1 MVSKRQL
8 EANRLNARRSS
19 GPRTQEG
26 KKRARMNALRHGL
39 TAKNI
44 VIGDEDPKEFEELR
58 AKLEHDLQ
66 PKTALE
72 GELLERLAGLLW
84 RLRRVPAI
92 EAAIVKARQDEI
104 YSRVS
109 ENLAADKRRRL
120 ENEANRRCKESFNWD
135 PIKIQTAGGTG
146 LYNAKLTEI
155 WKKVIE
161 EEESK
166 GTLDI
171 DLSDEEIDEEYE
183 RSRENDLVVL
193 IQAAADGGLIEKL
206 SRYETI
212 LMNAVSRTL
221 EQLRL
226 LQRLRDDTKLICG

>member
-1 MVSKRQL
+1 
-8 EANRLNARRSS
+8 
-19 GPRTQEG
+19 
-26 KKRARMNALRHGL
+26 MNALRHGL

-84 RLRRVPAI
+84 RLRRV
-92 EAAIVKARQDEI
+92 
-104 YSRVS
+104 
-109 ENLAADKRRRL
+109 LHRRL
-120 ENEANRRCKESFNWD
+120 ASFSGSKRTGLTRAEAVAR
-135 PIKIQTAGGTG
+135 GTG

-155 WKKVIE
+155 WKKLIE

-171 DLSDEEIDEEYE
+171 TLSDEEIDEEYE
-183 RSRENDLVVL
+183 RLRENDLVVL

-226 LQRLRDDTKLICG
+226 LQRLRDDTKLTADNNFSKVVQMR

>member
-44 VIGDEDPKEFEELR
+44 VIGDEDPKEFEDLR

-120 ENEANRRCKESFNWD
+120 ENEANGGAKSHSTGTPSRFRPQGGPASITRSSLKFGRKSSRRRN
-135 PIKIQTAGGTG
+135 T
-146 LYNAKLTEI
+146 
-155 WKKVIE
+155 
-161 EEESK
+161 
-166 GTLDI
+166 
-171 DLSDEEIDEEYE
+171 
-183 RSRENDLVVL
+183 
-193 IQAAADGGLIEKL
+193 
-206 SRYETI
+206 
-212 LMNAVSRTL
+212 
-221 EQLRL
+221 
-226 LQRLRDDTKLICG
+226 

>member
-1 MVSKRQL
+1 
-8 EANRLNARRSS
+8 
-19 GPRTQEG
+19 
-26 KKRARMNALRHGL
+26 MNALRHGL

-44 VIGDEDPKEFEELR
+44 VIGDEDPKEFEDLQ
-58 AKLEHDLQ
+58 AKLEQDLQ

-92 EAAIVKARQDEI
+92 EAAIVNARQEAT
-104 YSRVS
+104 YSRVR

-120 ENEANRRCKESFNWD
+120 ENEANQRCKEFFNWD
-135 PIKIQTAGGTG
+135 PIKIQTAMGTG

-193 IQAAADGGLIEKL
+193 IRAATDGGLIEKL

-226 LQRLRDDTKLICG
+226 LQRLRDDTKLTADNNFSKVVQMR

>member
-1 MVSKRQL
+1 L
-8 EANRLNARRSS
+8 
-19 GPRTQEG
+19 
-26 KKRARMNALRHGL
+26 NALRHGL

-44 VIGDEDPKEFEELR
+44 VIGDEDPKAFEDLR

-92 EAAIVKARQDEI
+92 EAAVVKARQEET
-104 YSRVS
+104 YSEVS
-109 ENLAADKRRRL
+109 ENLAGDKRRRL
-120 ENEANRRCKESFNWD
+120 EKEANRRCKESFNWD
-135 PIKIQTAGGTG
+135 PIKIQTAEVTG
-146 LYNAKLTEI
+146 LYHAKLTEI

-166 GTLDI
+166 GTLDL

-193 IQAAADGGLIEKL
+193 IQAAADGGLVEKL

>member
-1 MVSKRQL
+1 
-8 EANRLNARRSS
+8 
-19 GPRTQEG
+19 
-26 KKRARMNALRHGL
+26 MNALRHGL

-44 VIGDEDPKEFEELR
+44 VIGDEDPKEFEDLR

-72 GELLERLAGLLW
+72 IELLERLAGLLW

-92 EAAIVKARQDEI
+92 EAAIVNARQEAT
-104 YSRVS
+104 YSRVR

-120 ENEANRRCKESFNWD
+120 ENEANQRCKEFFNWD
-135 PIKIQTAGGTG
+135 PIKIQTAMGTG
-146 LYNAKLTEI
+146 LYNTKLTEI
-155 WKKVIE
+155 WTKVIE

-171 DLSDEEIDEEYE
+171 DLSDAEIDEEYE

-193 IQAAADGGLIEKL
+193 IRAATDGGLIEKL

-226 LQRLRDDTKLICG
+226 LEKLRDDTKLTADNNFSKVVQMR

>member
-44 VIGDEDPKEFEELR
+44 VIGDEDPKEFEDLR

>member
-26 KKRARMNALRHGL
+26 KRRARMNALRHGL

-44 VIGDEDPKEFEELR
+44 VIGDEDPKEFEDLR

-92 EAAIVKARQDEI
+92 EAAIVNARQDEI
-104 YSRVS
+104 YSQAS
-109 ENLAADKRRRL
+109 ENLAADKRRRA
-120 ENEANRRCKESFNWD
+120 ENEAHRQCKEFFNWD
-135 PIKIQTAGGTG
+135 PIKIQTAMGTG
-146 LYNAKLTEI
+146 LHNAKLTEI
-155 WKKVIE
+155 WKAEIWKNAIE
-161 EEESK
+161 EAEK
-166 GTLDI
+166 GTLDMT
-171 DLSDEEIDEEYE
+171 SPT
-183 RSRENDLVVL
+183 R
-193 IQAAADGGLIEKL
+193 KL
-206 SRYETI
+206 TRNMSGR
-212 LMNAVSRTL
+212 
-221 EQLRL
+221 
-226 LQRLRDDTKLICG
+226 

>member
-39 TAKNI
+39 TAKDI
-44 VIGDEDPKEFEELR
+44 VIGDEDPKEFEDLR

-66 PKTALE
+66 PKTTLE

-84 RLRRVPAI
+84 RLRRVPSI
-92 EAAIVKARQDEI
+92 EAAIVNAHQEAT
-104 YSRVS
+104 YSRVR
-109 ENLAADKRRRL
+109 ENLATDKRRRL
-120 ENEANRRCKESFNWD
+120 ENEARRRCKESFNWD
-135 PIKIQTAGGTG
+135 PIKIQMAMGSG
-146 LYNAKLTEI
+146 LYNTKLNEI

-161 EEESK
+161 EEESN
-166 GTLDI
+166 GTLEI

-193 IQAAADGGLIEKL
+193 IRAATDDGLIEKL
-206 SRYETI
+206 SRYEAM

-226 LQRLRDDTKLICG
+226 LQPMRGRHNLE

>member
-1 MVSKRQL
+1 
-8 EANRLNARRSS
+8 
-19 GPRTQEG
+19 
-26 KKRARMNALRHGL
+26 MNALRHGL

-44 VIGDEDPKEFEELR
+44 VIGDEDPKEFEDLR

-92 EAAIVKARQDEI
+92 EAAIVKARQEEI

-135 PIKIQTAGGTG
+135 PIKI
-146 LYNAKLTEI
+146 
-155 WKKVIE
+155 
-161 EEESK
+161 
-166 GTLDI
+166 
-171 DLSDEEIDEEYE
+171 SDRRGEWP
-183 RSRENDLVVL
+183 L
-193 IQAAADGGLIEKL
+193 
-206 SRYETI
+206 
-212 LMNAVSRTL
+212 
-221 EQLRL
+221 
-226 LQRLRDDTKLICG
+226 

>member
-1 MVSKRQL
+1 MASKRQH

-26 KKRARMNALRHGL
+26 KGRARMNALRHGL

-44 VIGDEDPKEFEELR
+44 VIGDEDPKEFEDLR
-58 AKLEHDLQ
+58 ATLEHDLQ

-92 EAAIVKARQDEI
+92 EAAIVNARQEAT

-109 ENLAADKRRRL
+109 ENLAADKSRRL
-120 ENEANRRCKESFNWD
+120 ENEAHRRCKESFDWD
-135 PIKIQTAGGTG
+135 PIKIHTAKGTG
-146 LYNAKLTEI
+146 FYKVKFNEV

-161 EEESK
+161 EEEIRE
-166 GTLDI
+166 TLDI

-193 IQAAADGGLIEKL
+193 IKAAADGGLIEKL

>member
-26 KKRARMNALRHGL
+26 KRRARMNALKHGL
-39 TAKNI
+39 TAKSI
-44 VIGDEDPKEFEELR
+44 VIGDEDPKEFEDLR

-66 PKTALE
+66 PRTALE
-72 GELLERLAGLLW
+72 GELFERLAGLLW

-92 EAAIVKARQDEI
+92 EAAIVNARQEAT
-104 YSRVS
+104 YSRVR
-109 ENLAADKRRRL
+109 ENLAADKMRRL

-146 LYNAKLTEI
+146 LYNAKFTEI
-155 WKKVIE
+155 WKKVID

-166 GTLDI
+166 
-171 DLSDEEIDEEYE
+171 
-183 RSRENDLVVL
+183 
-193 IQAAADGGLIEKL
+193 
-206 SRYETI
+206 
-212 LMNAVSRTL
+212 
-221 EQLRL
+221 
-226 LQRLRDDTKLICG
+226 

>member
-1 MVSKRQL
+1 
-8 EANRLNARRSS
+8 
-19 GPRTQEG
+19 
-26 KKRARMNALRHGL
+26 MNALRHGL

-44 VIGDEDPKEFEELR
+44 VIGDEDPKEFEDLR
-58 AKLEHDLQ
+58 TKLEHDLQ

-120 ENEANRRCKESFNWD
+120 ENEANRRCKVSFNWD
-135 PIKIQTAGGTG
+135 PIKIQTAMGTG

>member
-1 MVSKRQL
+1 
-8 EANRLNARRSS
+8 
-19 GPRTQEG
+19 
-26 KKRARMNALRHGL
+26 MNAIRHGL

-44 VIGDEDPKEFEELR
+44 VIGDEDPKEFENLR

-84 RLRRVPAI
+84 RLRRIPAI
-92 EAAIVKARQDEI
+92 EAAIVKARQEEI
-104 YSRVS
+104 YSQVS

-135 PIKIQTAGGTG
+135 PAKIQIAMGSG